1 MEETTRELAVQALK
15 DSLIAISYYANRR
28 PKCTEEFRT
37 NSEHIRS
44 LSQAIVDIHH
54 VALDAPKEVA
64 GFVVDTQN
72 QPIDCVDALIK
83 EAEHYRNAKS
93 QSL

>member
-1 MEETTRELAVQALK
+1 MEDTARELAVQALK

-54 VALDAPKEVA
+54 VALDSPKEVA
-64 GFVVDTQN
+64 GFVVDTQS
-72 QPIDCVDALIK
+72 QPDRNVSICELLGINNDNK
-83 EAEHYRNAKS
+83 ENE
-93 QSL
+93 